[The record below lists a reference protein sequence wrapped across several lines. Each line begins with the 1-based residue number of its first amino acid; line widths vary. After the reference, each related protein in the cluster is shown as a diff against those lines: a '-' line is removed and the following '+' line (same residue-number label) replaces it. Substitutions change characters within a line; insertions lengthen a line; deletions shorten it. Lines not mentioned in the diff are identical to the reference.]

1 MYWLQD
7 NYLLMFLL
15 IVPNLNR
22 CIFNMNVIWLGC
34 FIQNIIIKSINKN
47 NDIANYIIDG
57 DTIILSIK
65 KQSI

>member
-1 MYWLQD
+1 
-7 NYLLMFLL
+7 
-15 IVPNLNR
+15 
-22 CIFNMNVIWLGC
+22 MNIIWLGC
-34 FIQNIIIKSINKN
+34 FIQNSITKSINKN